1 MLPEVGV
8 WDHIVVHH
16 RCDAPW
22 NCTVVTHRGTA
33 TLGCVVERH
42 RGFYLMWLYWLY
54 HVEGGEEAAVG
65 GGFLFQGEGIGSGG
79 GWHTVEAH
87 RAAFEMKF

>member
-1 MLPEVGV
+1 M
-8 WDHIVVHH
+8 
-16 RCDAPW
+16 R
-22 NCTVVTHRGTA
+22 RGTA
-33 TLGCVVERH
+33 PLGRTVGLH
-42 RGFYLMWLYWLY
+42 QGFYLMWLY

-87 RAAFEMKF
+87 RTAFEMEFLS

>member
-1 MLPEVGV
+1 M

-22 NCTVVTHRGTA
+22 NCTVGTPVELHRG
-33 TLGCVVERH
+33 
-42 RGFYLMWLYWLY
+42 WLYWLY
-54 HVEGGEEAAVG
+54 HIEGGEEAAVG
-65 GGFLFQGEGIGSGG
+65 GGFLFQGEGVGSGG